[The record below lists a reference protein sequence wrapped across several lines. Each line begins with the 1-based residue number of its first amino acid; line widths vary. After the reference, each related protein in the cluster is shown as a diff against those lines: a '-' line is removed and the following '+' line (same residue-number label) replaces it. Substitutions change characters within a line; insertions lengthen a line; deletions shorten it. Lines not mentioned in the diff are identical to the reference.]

1 MKNSNVF
8 VAFSNK
14 NVAVS
19 VAKIAIA
26 NGMNVVCVTTSL
38 AELKKK
44 LYSYGSGII
53 VCGYRFNDDYIVDF
67 VEDVPENI
75 NIILIGNRFQLEQ
88 CTNDRIFKLA
98 VPLQRIDLVCSLN
111 MLASMDDCARIGT
124 ARDPEQ
130 EKIILRAKRT
140 LIERYSMTEE
150 QAHRYMQ
157 KKSMDTGRKLVDI
170 AKIIL
175 SA

>member
-19 VAKIAIA
+19 VAKIVVA

-44 LYSYGSGII
+44 LYFYGSGII

-98 VPLQRIDLVCSLN
+98 VPLQRLDLVCSLN

-130 EKIILRAKRT
+130 EKIILRAKRI